1 MEPAKNAAG
10 GMSGRECGGV
20 GWANAGWCGEGG
32 GRGLIR
38 HGGTSKGTKGIISS
52 IVSNNRFIIL
62 GFVSFVSA
70 N

>member
-10 GMSGRECGGV
+10 GTSGRECGGA
-20 GWANAGWCGEGG
+20 GCANAGWGGEGG

-38 HGGTSKGTKGIISS
+38 QGGTSKDTKRIISS
-52 IVSNNRFIIL
+52 IVSNNGFIIL
-62 GFVSFVSA
+62 GFVSFVFA